1 MKFLSMCGIGLWLC
15 SFAGFAANTMVAK
28 TELDTVIETKQDAQQ
43 TAKQMQQ
50 KIVTV
55 DDKTNEIVAEYR
67 QLLRENRVLDTYN
80 RQLQKQLS
88 QQAFLLAE
96 LDKNMADVRV
106 TRMAFMPLMQ
116 EMVQVLRVFVDND
129 LPFLWQERQLRLQEL
144 SRLLDDPNV
153 AVADKYRRVLEAYQ
167 IEVEY
172 GSTIESWHAPLPKAS
187 EQKAVELIRV
197 GRLALYYLTP
207 DRTQAGYWDN
217 TRQSWS
223 ELPESWLAE
232 IIKTA
237 DIAENKVLPELL
249 TLPLRETR

>member
-1 MKFLSMCGIGLWLC
+1 MKCLSVCGIGLWLC
-15 SFAGFAANTMVAK
+15 FFAGFAANTAAK
-28 TELDTVIETKQDAQQ
+28 TELDTVIETKQSAQQ

-55 DDKTNEIVAEYR
+55 DDQTNEIVAEYR

-80 RQLQKQLS
+80 RQLRKQLS
-88 QQAFLLAE
+88 QQDFLLAE
-96 LDKNMADVRV
+96 LDKNMADVRA
-106 TRMAFMPLMQ
+106 TRMAFMPLLQ

-144 SRLLDDPNV
+144 GRLLDDPNI
-153 AVADKYRRVLEAYQ
+153 ALADKYRRVLEAYQ
-167 IEVEY
+167 IEAEY
-172 GSTIESWHAPLPKAS
+172 GATIERWNAVLPKTT
-187 EQKAVELIRV
+187 EQKAVQLIRV

-217 TRQSWS
+217 IRQIWS
-223 ELPESWLAE
+223 PLPDSWLAE

-237 DIAENKVLPELL
+237 DVAENKVLPDLL